1 MITFTTQ
8 AAALAQAAD
17 QREGDIL
24 IRWIDDVGVRT
35 YGWAT
40 TLDIQEMLSYGDDE
54 FDVVIDNTTVVHSAS
69 SLNVPAHVSSQ
80 DWDDRD
86 NG

>member
-17 QREGDIL
+17 QREGDVL
-24 IRWIDDVGVRT
+24 LRWAHEGVRT

-40 TLDIQEMLSYGDDE
+40 AVDVDEMLLYGDDD
-54 FDVVIDNTTVVHSAS
+54 FDVVLDNTTVVHSAS
-69 SLNVPAHVSSQ
+69 SLNVPAHVSTQ

>member
-8 AAALAQAAD
+8 AAALEQAAD

-24 IRWIDDVGVRT
+24 IRWVDDAGVRT

-40 TLDIQEMLSYGDDE
+40 SVDVDELLSYGDDD
-54 FDVVIDNTTVVHSAS
+54 FDVVLDNTTVVHSAS
-69 SLNVPAHVSSQ
+69 SPDVPAHVSTQ

>member
-24 IRWIDDVGVRT
+24 IRWAHEGVRT
-35 YGWAT
+35 YQWVT

-54 FDVVIDNTTVVHSAS
+54 FDVVIDN
-69 SLNVPAHVSSQ
+69 
-80 DWDDRD
+80 
-86 NG
+86 G

>member
-1 MITFTTQ
+1 MIPFTTQ

-35 YGWAT
+35 YGWVT

-54 FDVVIDNTTVVHSAS
+54 FDVVIDNTTVVYSAS
-69 SLNVPAHVSSQ
+69 SLNVPAHVSTQ